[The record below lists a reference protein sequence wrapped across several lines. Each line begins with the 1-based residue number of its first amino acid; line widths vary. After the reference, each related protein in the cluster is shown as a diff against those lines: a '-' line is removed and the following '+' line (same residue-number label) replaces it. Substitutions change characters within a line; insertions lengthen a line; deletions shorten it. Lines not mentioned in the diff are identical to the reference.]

1 MKRDGV
7 CTRDSTR
14 CAACRTTGAEKGTG
28 GDVKDKDKD
37 KEELA
42 RELEE
47 LRRQVAERTA
57 DLRIANAEL
66 ARASRLT
73 NEFLAG
79 MSHELRTP
87 LTAILGMSEALQ
99 EEVFG
104 ALNEQ
109 QLRYVRTI
117 EESGRL
123 LLALINDILDVSK
136 IEAGKL
142 GLNVTMVS
150 IGALCRASLALVRQA
165 AQEKR
170 LTVSCSIDETLTT
183 VEADER
189 RLQQMLVNLLNNAV
203 KFTPEGGE
211 VGLEMVGDSAREAV
225 DLTVWDTG
233 VGIPQEDM
241 ERMFKPF
248 ALLDGGLSRQ
258 HPGTGMGL
266 ALVCR
271 LAEQHGGGVALESQ
285 VGRGSRFTVSLP
297 WGQGSGISDQ
307 GAGISDQGAGV
318 IVLVAEDS
326 EVSIGI
332 LSGYLRGMGCRVI
345 VARDGLEAIEKT
357 FEEKPDVILM
367 DVQMPKV
374 DGVEAMQLIRG
385 SPDPVVAAVP
395 IIAVTGLTIP
405 GDRERCLAAGAD
417 AYLCKPISL
426 KRLAETIEVQLQ
438 GTRSLQAGGIGYQGS
453 GSRD

>member
-1 MKRDGV
+1 
-7 CTRDSTR
+7 
-14 CAACRTTGAEKGTG
+14 
-28 GDVKDKDKD
+28 VKDKDKP

-57 DLRIANAEL
+57 DLRVANAEL

-73 NEFLAG
+73 DEFLAG

-99 EEVFG
+99 GEVFG

-109 QLRYVRTI
+109 QLVYMRTI

-123 LLALINDILDVSK
+123 LLALINDLLDVSR

-142 GLNVTMVS
+142 ELCITSVS
-150 IGALCRASLALVRQA
+150 VSALCKATLALVRQA
-165 AQEKR
+165 AEEKR
-170 LTVSCSIDETLTT
+170 LTLSCSIDEALTT

-211 VGLEMVGDSAREAV
+211 VGLEVAGDGAREAV
-225 DLTVWDTG
+225 DLAVWDTG

-241 ERMFKPF
+241 ARLFKPF
-248 ALLDGGLSRQ
+248 AQLDGSLSRQ

-271 LAEQHGGGVALESQ
+271 LAEQHGGGVALESE
-285 VGRGSRFTVSLP
+285 VGKGSRFTVSLP
-297 WGQGSGISDQ
+297 EGEGLGGRGQGSGIGDQ
-307 GAGISDQGAGV
+307 GVGIT
-318 IVLVAEDS
+318 VLVAEHN

-332 LSGYLRGMGCRVI
+332 LSAYLWEMGCRVV
-345 VARDGLEAIEKT
+345 VARDGLEAVEVAN
-357 FEEKPDVILM
+357 EEGPDVILM
-367 DVQMPKV
+367 GVQMPKV
-374 DGVEAMQLIRG
+374 DGLEAIQLIR
-385 SPDPVVAAVP
+385 SSADPDVAAVP
-395 IIAVTGLTIP
+395 IIAVTGLAIP
-405 GDRERCLAAGAD
+405 GGRERCLAAGAD
-417 AYLCKPISL
+417 AYLSKPVGL
-426 KRLAETIEVQLQ
+426 GRLGEAI
-438 GTRSLQAGGIGYQGS
+438 GGIRGQGV
-453 GSRD
+453 GFC